1 MANDTV
7 VQYILKID
15 AQGATQGLDRTG
27 KAAQDTSQSIDRM
40 GKSTDQMTH
49 ALKRNEKQTTL
60 NTKAARNFRRAG
72 RDLDG
77 ALGDLAQGV
86 GVLNPQLG
94 RMLMTASDGVSIV
107 EGLGRAATLI
117 MNPAVFAA
125 ATIATAAG
133 VAFAYL
139 GNEQEKA
146 EQRSQELA
154 AAIEQSNRIIEEQSK
169 IATDAQASI
178 LDYANQVEEARI
190 KLQLMTGQL
199 TEYQNKQNQINASVD
214 QFGQNQTQSLN
225 EERSALQAVAV
236 EQDKKIKALNDEI
249 ALLKD
254 ARRIRQTTLD
264 ETRFGPKFGAST
276 QQERD
281 LRTQQRALQEQRS
294 ETERLLQTNI
304 DNFEVARD
312 QKKEYEEILNQILQ
326 AEQAQKRRAAAEK
339 ARQNALKEEA
349 KLEREFEQL
358 KRKAEE
364 RAKKAQAEE
373 NQQVKAALT
382 ARQQLASLA
391 IQTETDARQKII
403 DSLNVEIARINE
415 LANISG
421 DRRNAEQVIANLR
434 AAAAEKLKSLT
445 DKETEELRKKLE
457 LEKQIAREK
466 RNQISLQEINQAQQK
481 ISALSSEEFK
491 NIISDQL
498 QILREKF
505 NIQNLLNEAYTKEI
519 GIKET
524 AAASGQIVQTAAT
537 GSISDIAGLINPAL
551 GGALSF
557 LQSVG
562 EKTPAERQAEL
573 NEQIEAIRLG
583 LSYLPE
589 LLLQVLPQITL
600 ALVEGIVDGTI
611 LLFRNLIGLI
621 LDAAQSIFSFRDRP
635 IGDRQKSES
644 SFLSDFFNPNVS
656 ASYMSGGRFIP
667 KAQGGIRF
675 TGAQDGLAMLHRGE
689 FVVPQSGQRPQQ
701 VDRQMQNTGGGL
713 TVNINSAVVDRN
725 AVDALVRQI
734 EIRFNNQFGT
744 SSSNLFGGR

>member
-7 VQYILKID
+7 VQYILRID

-40 GKSTDQMTH
+40 GQSTDQMTN

-125 ATIATAAG
+125 AAVATAAG

-139 GNEQEKA
+139 GNEQEKT
-146 EQRSQELA
+146 EQRSKELA
-154 AAIEQSNRIIEEQSK
+154 AAIEQSNKIIEEQSK
-169 IATDAQASI
+169 IASNAQASI

-199 TEYQNKQNQINASVD
+199 TEYQNKQNQINATVS
-214 QFGQNQTQSLN
+214 QFGQNQTQALE
-225 EERSALQAVAV
+225 EERSALQAVAQ
-236 EQDKKIKALNDEI
+236 EQDKKLKALNDEI
-249 ALLKD
+249 GLLKD
-254 ARRIRQTTLD
+254 ARRIRQTTLQ
-264 ETRFGPKFGAST
+264 ESRTGPKFGAST

-281 LRTQQRALQEQRS
+281 LRTQQQALQAQRS
-294 ETERLLQTNI
+294 ETEKLLQTNSE
-304 DNFEVARD
+304 NFDVAQD
-312 QKKEYEEILNQILQ
+312 QKKEYEQILNNILE

-358 KRKAEE
+358 QRKAEE
-364 RAKKAQAEE
+364 TARKAQAEE
-373 NQQVKAALT
+373 DQRVKAALT

-421 DRRNAEQVIANLR
+421 DRRNAEQVIANIR
-434 AAAAEKLKSLT
+434 ASAAEKLKELT
-445 DKETEELRKKLE
+445 NQETEELRKKLE
-457 LEKQIAREK
+457 LEKEIAKEK
-466 RNQISLQEINQAQQK
+466 RNQISLQEINQAQQR
-481 ISALSSEEFK
+481 ISALSSEELK

-519 GIKET
+519 NIKD
-524 AAASGQIVQTAAT
+524 AAATVGQGAQAVAS
-537 GSISDIAGLINPAL
+537 GSISDIVSLINPAI
-551 GGALSF
+551 GTALSF

-589 LLLQVLPQITL
+589 LFLKVLPQVTL
-600 ALVEGIVDGTI
+600 ALIEGILDGTI
-611 LLFRNLIGLI
+611 LLFKNLIDLI
-621 LDAAQSIFSFRDRP
+621 INAVQSLFSFRDRP
-635 IGDRQKSES
+635 IGDRNKSQS
-644 SFLSDFFNPNVS
+644 SFLSDFFNPNVT
-656 ASYMSGGRFIP
+656 ASYMAGGRFIP

-701 VDRQMQNTGGGL
+701 VDRQMQGTGGGL

>member
-40 GKSTDQMTH
+40 GQSTDKATDS
-49 ALKRNEKQTTL
+49 LKRNEKQTSL
-60 NTKAARNFRRAG
+60 NVKAARNFRRAG

-77 ALGDLAQGV
+77 ALGDLAQGI
-86 GVLNPQLG
+86 GILNPQFGQFLIS
-94 RMLMTASDGVSIV
+94 ASDGVSIV
-107 EGLGRAATLI
+107 EAFGRAATLLL
-117 MNPAVFAA
+117 NPAVFAA
-125 ATIATAAG
+125 AAIATSAG
-133 VAFAYL
+133 VAVALYSQ
-139 GNEQEKA
+139 EQEKA
-146 EQRSQELA
+146 AQRAKELA
-154 AAIEQSNRIIEEQSK
+154 AAIEESNRIIEEQSK
-169 IATDAQASI
+169 IASDAQISI

-190 KLQLMTGQL
+190 RLQLITGQL
-199 TEYQNKQNQINASVD
+199 TEFQNKQNEINAAVD
-214 QFGQNQTQSLN
+214 QFGQNQTQVLN
-225 EERSALQAVAV
+225 EERAALQAVAV
-236 EQDKKIKALNDEI
+236 EQDKKLKALNDEI
-249 ALLKD
+249 ALLKE
-254 ARRIRQTTLD
+254 ARRIRQTTL
-264 ETRFGPKFGAST
+264 EESRTGPRFSTAT

-281 LRTQQRALQEQRS
+281 LRKQQQALQAQRT
-294 ETERLLQTNI
+294 ETEQLLKANS
-304 DNFEVARD
+304 DNFTVSRD

-326 AEQAQKRRAAAEK
+326 AEEAQKRRAEFEK

-349 KLEREFEQL
+349 RLEREFAQL
-358 KRKAEE
+358 ERQAEANA
-364 RAKKAQAEE
+364 RKAQAEE
-373 NQQVKAALT
+373 NQRIKAALT
-382 ARQQLASLA
+382 ARQQLATLA
-391 IQTETDARQKII
+391 IQTEPNARQKII
-403 DSLNVEIARINE
+403 ESLNVEIARINE
-415 LANISG
+415 LASISG

-434 AAAAEKLKSLT
+434 ANAAEQLKDLT

-466 RNQISLQEINQAQQK
+466 RNQISLQEINQAQQR
-481 ISALSSEEFK
+481 ISALSTEEIK

-505 NIQNLLNEAYTKEI
+505 NIQNLLNQAYTKEI
-519 GIKET
+519 GIRET
-524 AAASGQIVQTAAT
+524 AAAIGQGIQAGAT
-537 GSISDIAGLINPAL
+537 GSVSDIVSLINPAL
-551 GGALSF
+551 GSALSF

-600 ALVEGIVDGTI
+600 AIVEGIVDGVQ
-611 LLFRNLIGLI
+611 LLFKNLIGLI
-621 LDAAQSIFSFRDRP
+621 IDAAQSIFSFRDRS
-635 IGDRQKSES
+635 IEDRQRSES
-644 SFLSDFFNPNVS
+644 SFLSDFFNPNKS

-675 TGAQDGLAMLHRGE
+675 TGAQDGFAMLHRGE

-701 VDRQMQNTGGGL
+701 VDRQMQGMGGGL

-744 SSSNLFGGR
+744 SSSNLFGGS